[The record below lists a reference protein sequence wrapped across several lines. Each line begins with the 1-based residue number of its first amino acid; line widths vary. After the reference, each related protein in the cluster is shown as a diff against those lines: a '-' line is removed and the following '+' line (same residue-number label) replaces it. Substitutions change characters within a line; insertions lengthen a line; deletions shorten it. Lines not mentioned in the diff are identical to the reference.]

1 MRPNCQQQDQASEL
15 SCPWVNNSWEKK
27 NKKKTVKYAPL
38 SWELKTASFP
48 CLQNKLKQHNIIIDA
63 LEEWS
68 QEMDTTMYK
77 IVGSRSK
84 EVLKRMQKAV
94 LSSMLNIARTFE
106 VVTWETIDCIFQW
119 FLLNL
124 ALAKFGFDF
133 FCSISLRQALFFVI
147 FFSLKENVHRY
158 RYFLLDFY
166 YYYFY
171 IILIPR
177 LIGSLCTLYSIL
189 SCRQSFENFVI
200 IMCELRDDWIV
211 IFVRV

>member
-1 MRPNCQQQDQASEL
+1 
-15 SCPWVNNSWEKK
+15 
-27 NKKKTVKYAPL
+27 
-38 SWELKTASFP
+38 
-48 CLQNKLKQHNIIIDA
+48 
-63 LEEWS
+63 
-68 QEMDTTMYK
+68 MDTTMYK
-77 IVGSRSK
+77 IVGSRIK
-84 EVLKRMQKAV
+84 EVLMKRMQKAV
-94 LSSMLNIARTFE
+94 MSSMLNIARTFE
-106 VVTWETIDCIFQW
+106 VVTWETIDCIFQ

-133 FCSISLRQALFFVI
+133 FCSISLRRALFFVI

-166 YYYFY
+166 YYYCY

-177 LIGSLCTLYSIL
+177 LIGLLCALCSIL